1 MKCIK
6 ESIGHGVSSDSRYF
20 ISVENSENTT
30 TVCNNLHSSGCLQ
43 FWNLLHFRCCLLK
56 LLFYKSDADQEL
68 LSLCKGLLFKDAP
81 NILGSIDSF
90 YLYFIWVHLHMW
102 GHLHFL
108 GPSSFLKFHVV
119 SVSISKIAIFQRT
132 ESHCTMKW
140 DKITQKVYCCYQK

>member
-20 ISVENSENTT
+20 ISVENSANTT

-68 LSLCKGLLFKDAP
+68 LSLCKGLLFYLFDCLILCPTSSKVSEQLIQDYNITKTDA
-81 NILGSIDSF
+81 I
-90 YLYFIWVHLHMW
+90 
-102 GHLHFL
+102 
-108 GPSSFLKFHVV
+108 
-119 SVSISKIAIFQRT
+119 QT
-132 ESHCTMKW
+132 
-140 DKITQKVYCCYQK
+140 